1 MGGPGKE
8 GVAKKTG
15 GREGRGGGVGGWV
28 GLYIDKKA
36 CLTTG
41 RLAG

>member
-15 GREGRGGGVGGWV
+15 GREDVGGGWGVGG
-28 GLYIDKKA
+28 LIY
-36 CLTTG
+36 
-41 RLAG
+41 R

>member
-15 GREGRGGGVGGWV
+15 GREDVGGVGGW
-28 GLYIDKKA
+28 GGGWAYI
-36 CLTTG
+36 
-41 RLAG
+41 